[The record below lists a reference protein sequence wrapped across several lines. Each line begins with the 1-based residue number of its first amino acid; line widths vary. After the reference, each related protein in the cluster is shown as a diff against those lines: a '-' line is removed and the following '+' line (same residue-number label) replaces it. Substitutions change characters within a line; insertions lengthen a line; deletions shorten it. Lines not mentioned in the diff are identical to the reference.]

1 MKYMK
6 SDLFKLSHFFRRRA
20 LCSRYVSTNIEK
32 WQSVVGLE
40 VHAQLNTE
48 SKLFSGAQNT
58 FGGLVNNCVSLFDA
72 AIPGTLPVLN
82 RKCVELGI
90 MTALALSCKIN
101 EVSTFDRKHYF
112 YADLPSGYQITQQR
126 APLASDGVIDFQVYT
141 PGIHKK
147 PYKKSSKIKQIQL
160 EQDSGKSLHDAEL
173 KRSLVDLNRAGAP
186 LIELVF
192 EPDLEDGE
200 EAAALVKELVLVV
213 QRIGACSGRM
223 EEGAL
228 RVDANVSIRRPGAPL
243 STRTEIKNIGSVRG
257 VAGAIRHEIERQR
270 NILENGGRITNE
282 TRSWDA
288 VNKVTIAMRDK
299 EVVQDYRFMP
309 EPNLPPLRV
318 NLKTKED
325 SRDVIS
331 VPLIQERIPELPAET
346 RRNLIEKSQL
356 RPETAVQL
364 VNEPLLLKHFQDLTL
379 DKERDPIKVANLLIN
394 DLLTV
399 LNKCK
404 IDPEKCP
411 VTKKQLVELVDL
423 FLSKEI
429 NLEVCR
435 NILNELVTSEIDKDK
450 PIVDLVHQKGWALV
464 TDTEII
470 TQLCK
475 EVLDN
480 NPKLVKQY
488 KDGKTKVFKA
498 LMGILAK
505 NSRSK
510 YDMSLVSKI
519 MEDLLKK

>member
-1 MKYMK
+1 MRSMKDNLYK
-6 SDLFKLSHFFRRRA
+6 FIRKRAVTFR
-20 LCSRYVSTNIEK
+20 CVSTSVEKK

-40 VHAQLNTE
+40 VHAQLNTK

-58 FGGLVNNCVSLFDA
+58 FGGVVNNCVSLFDA

-82 RKCVELGI
+82 RKCVEFGI

-112 YADLPSGYQITQQR
+112 YADLPAGYQITQQR
-126 APLASDGVIDFQVYT
+126 APLASDGIINFQVYT

-160 EQDSGKSLHDAEL
+160 EQDSGKSLHDEEL

-200 EAAALVKELVLVV
+200 EAAALVKELLLVV
-213 QRIGACSGRM
+213 QRLGTCSGRM

-228 RVDANVSIRRPGAPL
+228 RVDANVSLRRPGAPL
-243 STRTEIKNIGSVRG
+243 ATRTEIKNIGSVRG
-257 VAGAIRHEIERQR
+257 VAGAIRYEIDRQR
-270 NILENGGRITNE
+270 KILETGGCIINE

-288 VNKVTIAMRDK
+288 ANRVTIAMRDK
-299 EVVQDYRFMP
+299 EVVQDYRYMP

-318 NLKTKED
+318 NLKTRED
-325 SRDVIS
+325 SRDVLS
-331 VPLIQERIPELPAET
+331 VPLIQERIPELPEET
-346 RRNLIEKSQL
+346 RRNLIEKSHL

-364 VNEPLLLKHFQDLTL
+364 VNEPLLLEYFKALT
-379 DKERDPIKVANLLIN
+379 ENNARNPIKVANLLIN

-399 LNKCK
+399 LNKNKVDLEDCN
-404 IDPEKCP
+404 I
-411 VTKKQLVELVDL
+411 TNKQMIELVDL
-423 FLSKEI
+423 VLSKDI

-435 NILNELVTSEIDKDK
+435 NILNELVRSTDEKMSVVSLIK
-450 PIVDLVHQKGWALV
+450 QRAWSLV
-464 TDTEII
+464 TDAEKISKM
-470 TQLCK
+470 CK
-475 EVLDN
+475 EVVDE
-480 NPKLVKQY
+480 NPKMVKQY
-488 KDGKTKVFKA
+488 KDGKTKVLKA
-498 LMGILAK
+498 LLGIFAK